1 MKFLKSIIY
10 REGIDKKLIR
20 VNSTITMNTTIKR
33 GRIMPIDKIY
43 KEKGAEIVAD
53 FLRKQNANKKLV
65 LGIFRLDNRY

>member
-1 MKFLKSIIY
+1 
-10 REGIDKKLIR
+10 
-20 VNSTITMNTTIKR
+20 MNTTIKR

-65 LGIFRLDNRY
+65 LGIFRLDNRYWVC